1 MACDCQNS
9 STLTTGINGYNAFTV
24 TTASYVQPAVSTNV
38 TISVSNNSQ
47 YTGVWAVAGQTI
59 YIDNGGYYIVDSV
72 VSSTATS
79 IVVKYESDYAT
90 FNQALTAAGNTVATN
105 KKVSPAG
112 KKGMDSS
119 NTASIIY
126 AYNNLTGVGN
136 SAAVG
141 EDTLGSYTILASEL
155 DVNNDELDFY
165 IFYDYFENERVTIR
179 LKLGGSTIYT
189 YNEVGA
195 LDTNNTLKIKVARIS
210 NTSQIWTIEKFSSDL
225 TKISSYL
232 FVDDTSSAATLT
244 NANLFEITADN
255 LSIGA
260 NQVVLKKLVIKKD
273 NA

>member
-24 TTASYVQPAVSTNV
+24 TTASYVQPAVNTNV

-59 YIDNGGYYIVDSV
+59 YIDNGGYYIV

-79 IVVKYESDYAT
+79 LVVKYESDYET
-90 FNQALTAAGNTVATN
+90 FNQALTASASIVATN

-112 KKGMDSS
+112 KKGV
-119 NTASIIY
+119 NGTNATSILY

-136 SAAVG
+136 SDPIG
-141 EDTLGSYTILASEL
+141 EDTLGSYTILANEL
-155 DVNNDELDFY
+155 DVNNDEVTIT
-165 IFYDYFENERVTIR
+165 IFYDYTAASRVTMK
-179 LKLGGSTIYT
+179 LKLGGSTIFSYGDVSST
-189 YNEVGA
+189 SLNTI
-195 LDTNNTLKIKVARIS
+195 LDIKIARIS
-210 NTSQIWTIEKFSSDL
+210 TTRTYSSMF
-225 TKISSYL
+225 TT
-232 FVDDTSSAATLT
+232 DTNSSATLSSS
-244 NANLFEITADN
+244 NLFEITADN
-255 LSIGA
+255 TVAGA

>member
-38 TISVSNNSQ
+38 TIYVSNNSQ

-59 YIDNGGYYIVDSV
+59 YIDNGGYYVV
-72 VSSTATS
+72 VSSTATQ

-90 FNQALTAAGNTVATN
+90 FNQALTAAASTVATN

-112 KKGMDSS
+112 KKGVDGI
-119 NTASIIY
+119 NPVSILY

-141 EDTLGSYTILASEL
+141 EDTLGSYTIPASEL

-189 YNEVGA
+189 YNEIGA
-195 LDTNNTLKIKVARIS
+195 LNTNNTLKIKVARIS

-225 TKISSYL
+225 TKISSSL

-244 NANLFEITADN
+244 NTNLFEITADN
-255 LSIGA
+255 LSLGA

>member
-24 TTASYVQPAVSTNV
+24 TTASYVQPAVNTNV

-112 KKGMDSS
+112 KKGADGT
-119 NTASIIY
+119 NATSILY

-136 SAAVG
+136 SAPIG
-141 EDTLGSYTILASEL
+141 EDTLGSYTILANEL
-155 DVNNDELDFY
+155 DVDNDEVTIT
-165 IFYDYFENERVTIR
+165 IFYDYTASSRVTMK
-179 LKLGGSTIYT
+179 LKLGGSTIFSYGDISST
-189 YNEVGA
+189 SLNTI
-195 LDTNNTLKIKVARIS
+195 LDIKIARIS
-210 NTSQIWTIEKFSSDL
+210 NTSQLWTINKQSANATRTYSSMF
-225 TKISSYL
+225 TI
-232 FVDDTSSAATLT
+232 DTSSAATLSSS
-244 NANLFEITADN
+244 NLFEITADN
-255 LSIGA
+255 LSLGA